1 MSGFDIRL
9 VFTLYPR
16 DTAVQKIG
24 YTSDIA
30 FFAFQPGTN
39 LIESDF
45 CSRTAELEIS
55 IALFTCSLKKGC
67 FEKATG
73 DLSIQTFFSQTLRP
87 LICSYLQLELSQ
99 EIHPSKKNKRSI
111 VSVFRAGFLI
121 L

>member
-1 MSGFDIRL
+1 MYNLIIHIIVSYDQNISLIFYVKDGSNVRL
-9 VFTLYPR
+9 RHPSCVYIIPPR

-67 FEKATG
+67 FEKPTG
-73 DLSIQTFFSQTLRP
+73 DLSIQTFFSQTL
-87 LICSYLQLELSQ
+87 E
-99 EIHPSKKNKRSI
+99 H
-111 VSVFRAGFLI
+111 
-121 L
+121 